1 MLLLG
6 HVFKVK

>member
-6 HVFKVK
+6 HGFP